1 MCLWFKFLFPDFY
14 NLINHFKGYYYYYY
28 YYYYY
33 LVLIVVISIKY
44 VDMILKNHALEH

>member
-14 NLINHFKGYYYYYY
+14 NLINHFKGYYYYY